1 MKATAF
7 PLWVGECRRN
17 ALHATVL
24 IMLLLGAIVLSFI
37 AGSILPLLGLV
48 FGYAFLILRSA
59 YKARWKNAPSLT
71 LLLYGLH
78 SHFQQI
84 PIACGQISYW
94 YHRFRNQQQG
104 LIEYK

>member
-7 PLWVGECRRN
+7 PLWVRECQRN
-17 ALHATVL
+17 ALHATIL
-24 IMLLLGAIVLSFI
+24 IMFLAGAIILSVI
-37 AGSILPLLGLV
+37 TGDILPCVGLV
-48 FGYAFLILRSA
+48 FGYTFLILRSA
-59 YKARWKNAPSLT
+59 YKARWKNAQSLT
-71 LLLYGLH
+71 LLLYGVH

-84 PIACGQISYW
+84 PIAFGQLSYW